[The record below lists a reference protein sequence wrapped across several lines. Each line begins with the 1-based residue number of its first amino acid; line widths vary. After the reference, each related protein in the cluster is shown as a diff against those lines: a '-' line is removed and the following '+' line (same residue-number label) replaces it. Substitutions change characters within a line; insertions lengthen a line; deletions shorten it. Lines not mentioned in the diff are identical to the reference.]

1 MKAKRRLFVS
11 NRRAAFSL
19 ICIEYQEYRR
29 AFLCPINPRRTR
41 KNDLYEMK
49 DSPCCYRD
57 GVRRQ
62 LFASHLPSDSTSS
75 FLLRSYTALRRSVQE
90 VSIFDMLLDNSPNE
104 IAGRRLFLFFI
115 VLGRPVCMKV
125 ELRPALS
132 FLRDMVRGSSQTICN
147 FKRKPVASRRR
158 NCLYVWTIA
167 VTFADG

>member
-1 MKAKRRLFVS
+1 
-11 NRRAAFSL
+11 
-19 ICIEYQEYRR
+19 
-29 AFLCPINPRRTR
+29 
-41 KNDLYEMK
+41 MK

-132 FLRDMVRGSSQTICN
+132 FLRDIVRGSSQTICN

-167 VTFADG
+167 VTLMVNGREHRFACASFYFWLSSLVRVNLLVAVIFIS